1 MTLKITKLAVF
12 PMLFLLWSIFG
23 NPQAA
28 SAAHSGFAWSN
39 NAASALNVPYTPNPL
54 FAYNSTG
61 GAVTIT
67 RTGTGLYL
75 VTFVGLGATS
85 TGATGAGSG
94 GNAQVSSYNSA
105 LTNKYSAKITK
116 VDSLSSDFNVSV
128 RTQRANGLAG
138 NEMFSVLVT
147 VP

>member
-1 MTLKITKLAVF
+1 M
-12 PMLFLLWSIFG
+12 
-23 NPQAA
+23 A
-28 SAAHSGFAWSN
+28 SVVG
-39 NAASALNVPYTPNPL
+39 YTNNPL

-75 VTFVGLGATS
+75 VTFVGLGASGT
-85 TGATGAGSG
+85 GSG

-105 LTNKYSAKITK
+105 MTNKYIAKITN
-116 VDSLSSDFNVSV
+116 VDSLSSDFNVSG
-128 RTQRANGLAG
+128 RTQKANGLAG
-138 NEMFSVLVT
+138 NEMFSVMVT

>member
-1 MTLKITKLAVF
+1 MTMKITRLTVF
-12 PMLFLLWSIFG
+12 PVLFLLWGILG

-28 SAAHSGFAWSN
+28 SAAHSGFVWSN
-39 NAASALNVPYTPNPL
+39 NATSAIGVPYTPNPL

-75 VTFVGLGATS
+75 VTFAGLGATS
-85 TGATGAGSG
+85 TGTSGAGSG

-105 LTNKYSAKITK
+105 MTNKYIAKITK

-128 RTQRANGLAG
+128 RTQKANGAAG